1 MFCIIMGVAGSGKS
15 TVGKL
20 LSQRLGWQFYDADD
34 FHPPENIAKM
44 SLGLP
49 LSDRDQEPWLDR
61 LKQLIEQNIK
71 QGNSAILACSALKS
85 SYRQFLTQN
94 QKNDICWIYLRGDY
108 ELILTRI
115 QQRQKHF
122 FKEEILRSQF
132 ANLEEPTEALI
143 IDVALSPDAIV
154 NTILTYFSDREC

>member
-1 MFCIIMGVAGSGKS
+1 MGVAGSGKS

-20 LSQRLGWQFYDADD
+20 LSQRLGWQFYEADD

-49 LSDRDQEPWLDR
+49 LSDRDREPWLDR
-61 LKQLIEQNIK
+61 LKQLIEQTIN

-85 SYRQFLTQN
+85 SYRQFLTQEL
-94 QKNDICWIYLRGDY
+94 KNEVCWIYLRGDY
-108 ELILTRI
+108 QLISARI
-115 QQRQKHF
+115 KQRQQHF
-122 FKEEILRSQF
+122 FKEEILNTQF

-143 IDVALSPDAIV
+143 IDVSLSPAAIV
-154 NTILTYFSDREC
+154 NTILTYLSDQEC

>member
-20 LSQRLGWQFYDADD
+20 LSQRLGWQFYEADD

-49 LSDRDQEPWLDR
+49 LSDRDREPWLDR
-61 LKQLIEQNIK
+61 LKQLIEQTIN

-85 SYRQFLTQN
+85 SYRQFLTQEL
-94 QKNDICWIYLRGDY
+94 KNEVCWIYLRGDY
-108 ELILTRI
+108 QLISARI
-115 QQRQKHF
+115 KQRQQHF
-122 FKEEILRSQF
+122 FKEEILNTQF

-143 IDVALSPDAIV
+143 IDVSLSPAAIV
-154 NTILTYFSDREC
+154 NTILTYLSDQEC

>member
-20 LSQRLGWQFYDADD
+20 LSERLGWQFFDADD

-49 LSDRDQEPWLDR
+49 LNDRDREPWLNR
-61 LKQLIEQNIK
+61 LKQLIEQTIN
-71 QGNSAILACSALKS
+71 QGDSAILACSALKS
-85 SYRQFLTQN
+85 SYRQFLTHNQN
-94 QKNDICWIYLRGDY
+94 NDICWIYLRGDY
-108 ELILTRI
+108 ELILSRI
-115 QQRQKHF
+115 KQRQKHF

-143 IDVALSPDAIV
+143 IDVSLSPDAII
-154 NTILTYFSDREC
+154 NMIFTYLSD

>member
-34 FHPPENIAKM
+34 FHPPENLAKM

-49 LSDRDQEPWLDR
+49 LSDRDREPWLDR
-61 LKQLIEQNIK
+61 LKQLIEQTIN

-85 SYRQFLTQN
+85 SYRHFLTQN

-143 IDVALSPDAIV
+143 IDVSMSPDAIV
-154 NTILTYFSDREC
+154 NTILTYLSD